1 MLWRLAFP
9 SPSRCVGG
17 AVSLGS
23 LVGFAKVLGGA
34 ARNGIMM
41 VSHFRH
47 LEAEEGMPFG
57 KDLVVRGAME
67 RVVPIAMTALATGLA
82 LVPLVMAGG
91 SRGVKS
97 SIRWRCDRRGALYV
111 DLAEHAT
118 RAAALLRLDRSVK
131 EDATDE
137 TEFVPEAVE
146 ATSAAQ

>member
-1 MLWRLAFP
+1 M
-9 SPSRCVGG
+9 
-17 AVSLGS
+17 SLGS

-82 LVPLVMAGG
+82 FGSARDGRGKPGSEIEYPMA
-91 SRGVKS
+91 V
-97 SIRWRCDRRGALYV
+97 
-111 DLAEHAT
+111 
-118 RAAALLRLDRSVK
+118 
-131 EDATDE
+131 
-137 TEFVPEAVE
+137 
-146 ATSAAQ
+146 